1 MTTLPTSALMI
12 HFKDYEQYHQ
22 TKGNKACHWVGIPG
36 VTFSLLG
43 LLSYAVLWTPF
54 PDSWIENL
62 FRVDLGL
69 LIWLFG
75 SIFAFRIDPK
85 LSIPFALCTY
95 LLYLTSRHVPFNVLV
110 AIQVIAWGF
119 QLYGH
124 YHYEKKSPAFLS
136 SISSIFIGPM
146 WTFAKLIGYYRP

>member
-12 HFKDYEQYHQ
+12 HFKDYEQFHQ
-22 TKGNKACHWVGIPG
+22 TKGNKACHWFGIPG

-43 LLSYAVLWTPF
+43 LLSYVVIWTPF

-62 FRVDLGL
+62 IRIDLGL
-69 LIWLFG
+69 LIWIIG
-75 SIFAFRIDPK
+75 SAFAFKVDKK
-85 LSIPFALCTY
+85 LSIPYTLFTY
-95 LLYLTSRHVPFNVLV
+95 LLYLTARHVPLNVLV
-110 AIQVIAWGF
+110 VIQIISWGF

-124 YHYEKKSPAFLS
+124 YHFEKKSPAFLS

-146 WTFAKLIGYYRP
+146 WIFARMIGYYHP